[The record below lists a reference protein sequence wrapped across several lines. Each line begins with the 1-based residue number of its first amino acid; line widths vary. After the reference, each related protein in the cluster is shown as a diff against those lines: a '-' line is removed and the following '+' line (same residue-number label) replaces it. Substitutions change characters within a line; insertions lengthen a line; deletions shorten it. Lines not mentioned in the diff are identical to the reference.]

1 MEEIIIGLKE
11 AIKEFVSAF
20 ENADRNGME
29 QIAPTIRKY
38 YKLLE
43 SKGYEKENIMNTAH
57 EILLEVY
64 GKC

>member
-1 MEEIIIGLKE
+1 MEEIMIGLTE

-38 YKLLE
+38 YELLE
-43 SKGYEKENIMNTAH
+43 NKGYEKENIMNTAH

>member
-1 MEEIIIGLKE
+1 MEEIMIGLTE

-38 YKLLE
+38 YELLE